1 MIDTQ
6 EQNTD
11 LLKDENVL
19 VSKMTAKEAD
29 IVNKDQKVVS
39 VEKNTMVNASETESE
54 WNLKSIHVDKAK
66 DTATD
71 EKVKVALL
79 DSGIDYQEGLNV
91 KERVNLIEDD
101 NEFSPMFEDSSN
113 HGTSI
118 ASLIVSNNGK
128 VKGINKNVELYSAR
142 ILDENKQAPIS
153 RVVEGIYWAI
163 DKKVNIISISFGT
176 NQYSEALKQAIDEAN
191 AKGILVIAAA
201 GNTRREWNR

>member
-1 MIDTQ
+1 M
-6 EQNTD
+6 
-11 LLKDENVL
+11 
-19 VSKMTAKEAD
+19 
-29 IVNKDQKVVS
+29 
-39 VEKNTMVNASETESE
+39 
-54 WNLKSIHVDKAK
+54 
-66 DTATD
+66 
-71 EKVKVALL
+71 

-128 VKGINKNVELYSAR
+128 VKGINKYVDLYSAR

-163 DKKVNIISISFGT
+163 DKKVNNNSISFGT
-176 NQYSEALKQAIDEAN
+176 NQYSEA
-191 AKGILVIAAA
+191 
-201 GNTRREWNR
+201 